1 MIIYCD
7 IKNKRKFLFE
17 TLFHLFHRSKN
28 IINIIYP
35 LIIKKGISR
44 NVTIEMLQM
53 LLSF

>member
-1 MIIYCD
+1 MIIYYD

-17 TLFHLFHRSKN
+17 TLFHRSKN